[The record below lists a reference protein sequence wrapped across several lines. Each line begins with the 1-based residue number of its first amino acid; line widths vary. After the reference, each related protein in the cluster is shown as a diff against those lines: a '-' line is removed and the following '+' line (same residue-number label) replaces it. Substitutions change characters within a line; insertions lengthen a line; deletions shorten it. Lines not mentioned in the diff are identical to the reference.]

1 MILQVSPSPPPKKRT
16 PEVKKRSRSWRCCC
30 CLTPRSTVQ
39 SLARKEGKS
48 IDQKKMVE
56 GGEPCSRFFCCSC
69 TKCLLDFFQ
78 LLFLWVVQ
86 RCLHQGRNIDDMH
99 TDTYDIFKTHET
111 ARVCWKC
118 LCLLMFTYS
127 NFLP

>member
-1 MILQVSPSPPPKKRT
+1 MF
-16 PEVKKRSRSWRCCC
+16 
-30 CLTPRSTVQ
+30 
-39 SLARKEGKS
+39 A
-48 IDQKKMVE
+48 
-56 GGEPCSRFFCCSC
+56 FFFA
-69 TKCLLDFFQ
+69 LVLNAYLFFFQ

-118 LCLLMFTYS
+118 SCLLMFTY
-127 NFLP
+127 